1 MFTRRPVT
9 VVILAMA
16 LLAGCSPGAAGPTP
30 LPPAASATAAA
41 TEEPSPTDASTEQP
55 SPSED
60 PSEDPSEEP
69 ERTDEPSEEPEP
81 SPSEVATQAP
91 TPEPSPTAAAVS
103 EQCQAANLTGLKN
116 AGRLT
121 LSTDNPAYPP
131 WWGGDPDTQYPG
143 EPEGGSGWELSDPY
157 SGEGYEAAVAYAV
170 TEAMGFTQET
180 VDWVQ
185 NVQFEL
191 AFAPGEKPFDFH
203 LAQISIRPR
212 RAEAVDFTE
221 TYLDANQAILALT
234 PNPIVGTTS
243 IEALKDFRLG
253 AAVGTTSFELI
264 EGVIAPNTEPS
275 VFNNN
280 SDALQALQN
289 DQIDGLVV
297 DANTAIFMR
306 DAQLEDF
313 DTPDPEATVVG
324 QFADSDQ
331 VDQVGLVLELDS
343 PLTECVNEALEV
355 IKANGTL
362 DAIYDEWI
370 SAGQEIP
377 FFE

>member
-16 LLAGCSPGAAGPTP
+16 LLAGCSPGAAGPTQ

-55 SPSED
+55 S

-157 SGEGYEAAVAYAV
+157 SGEG
-170 TEAMGFTQET
+170 
-180 VDWVQ
+180 DR
-185 NVQFEL
+185 
-191 AFAPGEKPFDFH
+191 K
-203 LAQISIRPR
+203 
-212 RAEAVDFTE
+212 
-221 TYLDANQAILALT
+221 
-234 PNPIVGTTS
+234 
-243 IEALKDFRLG
+243 
-253 AAVGTTSFELI
+253 
-264 EGVIAPNTEPS
+264 S
-275 VFNNN
+275 V
-280 SDALQALQN
+280 
-289 DQIDGLVV
+289 V
-297 DANTAIFMR
+297 
-306 DAQLEDF
+306 
-313 DTPDPEATVVG
+313 
-324 QFADSDQ
+324 
-331 VDQVGLVLELDS
+331 
-343 PLTECVNEALEV
+343 
-355 IKANGTL
+355 
-362 DAIYDEWI
+362 
-370 SAGQEIP
+370 
-377 FFE
+377 

>member
-16 LLAGCSPGAAGPTP
+16 LLAGCAPGAAGPTP
-30 LPPAASATAAA
+30 LPPAASSTAAA
-41 TEEPSPTDASTEQP
+41 TEEPSPTDAAT
-55 SPSED
+55 ED
-60 PSEDPSEEP
+60 PAPSEEP
-69 ERTDEPSEEPEP
+69 TDEPEATDEPTQEPEP
-81 SPSEVATQAP
+81 SPSEAATQAP

-121 LSTDNPAYPP
+121 LSTDNPAFPP

-170 TEAMGFTQET
+170 AEALGFTQET

-191 AFAPGEKPFDFH
+191 AFAPGDKPFDFH

-212 RAEAVDFTE
+212 RAEAVDFSE
-221 TYLDANQAILALT
+221 PYFEANQAVLALFGT
-234 PNPIVGTTS
+234 PINGATTV
-243 IEALKDFRLG
+243 EALKEFRLG
-253 AAVGTTSFELI
+253 AAQGTTSFQLI
-264 EGVIAPNTEPS
+264 EEVVAPNVDPS
-275 VFNNN
+275 VFNDN
-280 SDALQALQN
+280 SVALQALQN
-289 DQIDGLVV
+289 GQIDGLVV
-297 DANTAIFMR
+297 DLNTALFMR

-313 DTPDPEATVVG
+313 DTPDPEGIVVG
-324 QFADSDQ
+324 QFEEQ
-331 VDQVGLVLELDS
+331 VEGDRMGLVLELDS
-343 PLTECVNEALEV
+343 PLTDCVNEAVTLISE
-355 IKANGTL
+355 NGTL

-370 SAGQEIP
+370 STGQDIP

>member
-1 MFTRRPVT
+1 MFTRKPVT
-9 VVILAMA
+9 VVFLAMA
-16 LLAGCSPGAAGPTP
+16 LLAGCSTGAASPTP
-30 LPPAASATAAA
+30 LPPTASPPAAV
-41 TEEPSPTDASTEQP
+41 TEAPSPTDAATQEPEPTE
-55 SPSED
+55 E
-60 PSEDPSEEP
+60 PSEEP
-69 ERTDEPSEEPEP
+69 SEDAEPTDEPSEDPTE
-81 SPSEVATQAP
+81 AP
-91 TPEPSPTAAAVS
+91 TPEPSPSAAAVS

-116 AGRLT
+116 PGRLT

-131 WWGGDPDTQYPG
+131 WWGGDPDTQHPG

-157 SGEGYEAAVAYAV
+157 SGEGYEGAVAYAV
-170 TEAMGFTQET
+170 AEALGFTQET

-191 AFAPGEKPFDFH
+191 AFAPGDKPFDFH

-212 RAEAVDFTE
+212 RAQAVDFSE

-234 PNPIVGTTS
+234 PNPIVGATT
-243 IEALKDFRLG
+243 IEGLKDFRLG

-280 SDALQALQN
+280 SDALQALRN

-313 DTPDPEATVVG
+313 DTPEPEATVVG
-324 QFADSDQ
+324 QFAESDQ
-331 VDQVGLVLELDS
+331 VDQVGLVLQLDS
-343 PLTECVNEALEV
+343 PLTDCVNEALDV
-355 IKANGTL
+355 IKADGTL
-362 DAIYDEWI
+362 DAIYEEWI
-370 SAGQEIP
+370 SEGQEIP